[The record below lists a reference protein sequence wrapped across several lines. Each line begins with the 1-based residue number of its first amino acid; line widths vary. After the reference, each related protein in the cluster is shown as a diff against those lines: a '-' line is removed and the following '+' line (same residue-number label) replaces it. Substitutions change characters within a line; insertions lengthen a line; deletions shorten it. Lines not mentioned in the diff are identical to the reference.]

1 MIKSAVFQKATFR
14 PAKGRILRGKR
25 QPFGK
30 RKAVFAEG
38 VDLEQDRHSKQK
50 QTWIAFEA
58 FHSRKT
64 I

>member
-1 MIKSAVFQKATFR
+1 MIISKAFQKAVFS
-14 PAKGRILRGKR
+14 PAKGHILCGKR

-38 VDLEQDRHSKQK
+38 VDLEQDIHSKQK
-50 QTWIAFEA
+50 QTWIAFEV

>member
-1 MIKSAVFQKATFR
+1 MIISKAFQKAVFR
-14 PAKGRILRGKR
+14 PAKGHILRGKR
-25 QPFGK
+25 RPFGK
-30 RKAVFAEG
+30 RKATFAEG
-38 VDLEQDRHSKQK
+38 VDLEQDIHSKQK